1 MFRILV
7 ADDEGIMLESIKS
20 IILSNFGSECQVA
33 CVKTGRAV
41 IEQAEAFRPDIA
53 IVDIQMPGLSGIQAI
68 REVRSGLELCSLI
81 QEKKLSTRCIFLSAH
96 AEFSYAQEAVNL
108 GVMEFI
114 TKPVNKKKIL
124 DVCIRAMHQVEEA
137 RKKLSDDLKI
147 REKLELVVPMI
158 ESGFI
163 YNLLRDDTDIY
174 RKDYLEM
181 LDIKV
186 RYGFAIVLEF
196 GDGVVDGLMTNAVGA
211 NVRLNKYYTQL
222 RELVKDYFDCIT
234 GPVMGNRIVLFVP
247 FEREKTRYEER
258 VEIITRTRNMIY
270 RLEAGIDMQFRGGI
284 GMVTPVE
291 EAMDSYKGALRALR
305 ESDSHVVHITDIPAI
320 ANYDGEYPLKL
331 ENQYFQRGAKADKE
345 GAAACANEFFDWMLE
360 HDGNVRANIEV
371 KVLELIIRLEMMAFE
386 EGSVRYGFRYREN
399 YLEEIQGAADMAALR
414 CWFVRKTREVCDNI
428 STSRERESENV
439 VFRVKS
445 YINDNYAQDIS
456 LDDVSRLVDIS
467 PYYFSKLF
475 KQEVG
480 ENFIE
485 YLTRTRITHA
495 MRLLEDSR
503 YSIKEV
509 CLMCGYSDPNYFSRI
524 FKKYEGMTPS
534 EYRER

>member
-1 MFRILV
+1 MYRILV
-7 ADDEGIMLESIKS
+7 ADDEGIMLEAFKNVISS
-20 IILSNFGSECQVA
+20 TFGDSCIVETA
-33 CVKTGRAV
+33 KTGRAV
-41 IEQAEAFRPDIA
+41 TEIAETFHPDI
-53 IVDIQMPGLSGIQAI
+53 VFMDIHMPGINGIQAMREI
-68 REVRSGLELCSLI
+68 RKFNTTALFYVVSAYDKFDYAKEAIDLGVERYLTKPISKAKIIAAVEEATAKVDTKRNQRSNLLRI
-81 QEKKLSTRCIFLSAH
+81 QEKLETVIPVVENSFVGSLLFQQEMQVADYYQQLLDIEEKQGYVMIIQFGQSYENGRLVSPVGMNVKAQDFY
-96 AEFSYAQEAVNL
+96 AELRDIVKSSFSCAVGSIMSNR
-108 GVMEFI
+108 I
-114 TKPVNKKKIL
+114 PI
-124 DVCIRAMHQVEEA
+124 
-137 RKKLSDDLKI
+137 
-147 REKLELVVPMI
+147 VVPCALS
-158 ESGFI
+158 E
-163 YNLLRDDTDIY
+163 N
-174 RKDYLEM
+174 
-181 LDIKV
+181 
-186 RYGFAIVLEF
+186 
-196 GDGVVDGLMTNAVGA
+196 
-211 NVRLNKYYTQL
+211 
-222 RELVKDYFDCIT
+222 
-234 GPVMGNRIVLFVP
+234 P
-247 FEREKTRYEER
+247 YEER
-258 VEIITRTRNMIY
+258 IDLVEQARNLVS
-270 RLEAGIDMQFRGGI
+270 RLENRIDARFRI
-284 GMVTPVE
+284 GLGRIRPMRE
-291 EAMDSYKGALRALR
+291 LERSYREALRALNGSKSR
-305 ESDSHVVHITDIPAI
+305 VIHIEDLSQ
-320 ANYDGEYPLKL
+320 NGVYDEEFPVDMEKRIFRYLGDGDEKKCVQEL
-331 ENQYFQRGAKADKE
+331 NT
-345 GAAACANEFFDWMLE
+345 FFDWMLE

>member
-7 ADDEGIMLESIKS
+7 ADDEGIMLESIRS
-20 IILSNFGSECQVA
+20 IILSNFGSECEVV

-41 IEQAEAFRPDIA
+41 IEQAESFRPDIA
-53 IVDIQMPGLSGIQAI
+53 FVDIQMPGLSGIQAI
-68 REVRSGLELCSLI
+68 REVRKFNS
-81 QEKKLSTRCIFLSAH
+81 STVFIIITAYDK
-96 AEFSYAQEAVNL
+96 FSYAQEAVNL

-137 RKKLSDDLKI
+137 RQKLSDDLKI

-163 YNLLRDDTDIY
+163 YNLLQDDSDVY
-174 RKDYLEM
+174 RHDYLEM
-181 LDIKV
+181 LDIRKQ
-186 RYGFAIVLEF
+186 YGFMIVLEF
-196 GDGVVDGLMTNAVGA
+196 GDGLVDGLMTNAVGA
-211 NVRLNKYYTQL
+211 NVRVNKYYSQL

-234 GPVMGNRIVLFVP
+234 GPIMGNRIVLFVP
-247 FEREKTRYEER
+247 FDREKARYEER
-258 VEIITRTRNMIY
+258 VEIITRARNMIHK
-270 RLEAGIDMQFRGGI
+270 LESCIDIRFRGGI
-284 GMVTPVE
+284 GTVKAVE
-291 EAMDSYKGALRALR
+291 EARDSYKEALRALR
-305 ESDSHVVHITDIPAI
+305 ESDSHVVHIMDIPA
-320 ANYDGEYPLKL
+320 AADYDGEYPLEL

-345 GAAACANEFFDWMLE
+345 GALSCANEFFEWMAE
-360 HDGNVRANIEV
+360 HDGSVRANIEV
-371 KVLELIIRLEMMAFE
+371 KVLELVMRLELKAFE
-386 EGSVRYGFRYREN
+386 AGNVRYGFRYRES
-399 YLEEIQGAADMAALR
+399 YLNEIQGAADMNALR
-414 CWFVRKTREVCDNI
+414 HWFLGKTREICENI

-439 VFRVKS
+439 VSRVKG
-445 YINDNYAQDIS
+445 YINENFAQDIS

-485 YLTRTRITHA
+485 YLTRTRISHA
-495 MRLLEDSR
+495 MRLLEDPR

-524 FKKYEGMTPS
+524 LKKYEGMTPS

>member
-68 REVRSGLELCSLI
+68 REVRRFNSSMVFI
-81 QEKKLSTRCIFLSAH
+81 IITAYDK
-96 AEFSYAQEAVNL
+96 FSYAQEAVNL

-371 KVLELIIRLEMMAFE
+371 KVLEQIIRLEMMAFE

>member
-1 MFRILV
+1 
-7 ADDEGIMLESIKS
+7 
-20 IILSNFGSECQVA
+20 
-33 CVKTGRAV
+33 
-41 IEQAEAFRPDIA
+41 
-53 IVDIQMPGLSGIQAI
+53 
-68 REVRSGLELCSLI
+68 
-81 QEKKLSTRCIFLSAH
+81 
-96 AEFSYAQEAVNL
+96 
-108 GVMEFI
+108 
-114 TKPVNKKKIL
+114 
-124 DVCIRAMHQVEEA
+124 
-137 RKKLSDDLKI
+137 
-147 REKLELVVPMI
+147 
-158 ESGFI
+158 
-163 YNLLRDDTDIY
+163 
-174 RKDYLEM
+174 
-181 LDIKV
+181 
-186 RYGFAIVLEF
+186 
-196 GDGVVDGLMTNAVGA
+196 MTNAVGA

>member
-68 REVRSGLELCSLI
+68 REVRRFNSSMVFI
-81 QEKKLSTRCIFLSAH
+81 IITAYDK
-96 AEFSYAQEAVNL
+96 FSYAQEAVNL

-345 GAAACANEFFDWMLE
+345 GAAACANEFFD
-360 HDGNVRANIEV
+360 
-371 KVLELIIRLEMMAFE
+371 
-386 EGSVRYGFRYREN
+386 
-399 YLEEIQGAADMAALR
+399 
-414 CWFVRKTREVCDNI
+414 
-428 STSRERESENV
+428 
-439 VFRVKS
+439 
-445 YINDNYAQDIS
+445 
-456 LDDVSRLVDIS
+456 
-467 PYYFSKLF
+467 
-475 KQEVG
+475 
-480 ENFIE
+480 
-485 YLTRTRITHA
+485 
-495 MRLLEDSR
+495 
-503 YSIKEV
+503 
-509 CLMCGYSDPNYFSRI
+509 
-524 FKKYEGMTPS
+524 
-534 EYRER
+534 

>member
-1 MFRILV
+1 M
-7 ADDEGIMLESIKS
+7 
-20 IILSNFGSECQVA
+20 
-33 CVKTGRAV
+33 
-41 IEQAEAFRPDIA
+41 
-53 IVDIQMPGLSGIQAI
+53 
-68 REVRSGLELCSLI
+68 
-81 QEKKLSTRCIFLSAH
+81 
-96 AEFSYAQEAVNL
+96 
-108 GVMEFI
+108 
-114 TKPVNKKKIL
+114 
-124 DVCIRAMHQVEEA
+124 
-137 RKKLSDDLKI
+137 
-147 REKLELVVPMI
+147 
-158 ESGFI
+158 
-163 YNLLRDDTDIY
+163 
-174 RKDYLEM
+174 
-181 LDIKV
+181 
-186 RYGFAIVLEF
+186 
-196 GDGVVDGLMTNAVGA
+196 
-211 NVRLNKYYTQL
+211 
-222 RELVKDYFDCIT
+222 
-234 GPVMGNRIVLFVP
+234 
-247 FEREKTRYEER
+247 
-258 VEIITRTRNMIY
+258 
-270 RLEAGIDMQFRGGI
+270 
-284 GMVTPVE
+284 
-291 EAMDSYKGALRALR
+291 R

-386 EGSVRYGFRYREN
+386 EGSVRFGFRYREN